1 MCGSCVRG
9 MVLASEKSVRKV
21 CGAMKQ
27 EEKQQLKVDEAELEG
42 KSDKALEDAVRE
54 LTDEALERVAGG
66 VPLFD
71 IFDVD

>member
-1 MCGSCVRG
+1 

-27 EEKQQLKVDEAELEG
+27 EERQQLKIDEAELEG
-42 KSDKALEDAVRE
+42 KSDKVLEDAGRE

-71 IFDVD
+71 VYDVD

>member
-1 MCGSCVRG
+1 
-9 MVLASEKSVRKV
+9 
-21 CGAMKQ
+21 MKQ

-42 KSDKALEDAVRE
+42 KSDKALEDAGRE

-71 IFDVD
+71 IYDVD